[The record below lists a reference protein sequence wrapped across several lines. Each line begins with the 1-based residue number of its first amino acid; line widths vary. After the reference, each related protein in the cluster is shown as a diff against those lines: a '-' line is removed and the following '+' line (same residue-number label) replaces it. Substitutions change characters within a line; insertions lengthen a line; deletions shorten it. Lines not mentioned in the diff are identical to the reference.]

1 MNRIGL
7 ISRTPKT
14 NVRFE
19 QNMSMFSSTRPFV
32 FKQTSVRFRGPLRF
46 LSLPFHLVQ
55 HRDGERDGQQERAE
69 VGHGLTHLYALK
81 PQVNRENQ
89 DEGNEEKALTGRRK
103 DDRTYRLAD
112 GLQHHVT
119 QDDPHPQ
126 GKRDELPPQ
135 GPCTGLDDV
144 DVIAEPRHD
153 FGRVDVAHDGTNGQ
167 KDHAQLDAEKKPAR
181 TRL

>member
-1 MNRIGL
+1 M
-7 ISRTPKT
+7 
-14 NVRFE
+14 
-19 QNMSMFSSTRPFV
+19 
-32 FKQTSVRFRGPLRF
+32 
-46 LSLPFHLVQ
+46 PFHLVQ

-112 GLQHHVT
+112 GLQHHVA